1 MRPTKLSITH
11 KFRSDH
17 ENLGNLGIIFLRS
30 VYIAAMLYAAIRIL
44 EGLIIIA
51 LQVRPLG
58 SLRVVSL
65 HRPMLQRRTF
75 HVLEFLAFLFWL
87 HLMLSLFGLLT
98 QLIATTE
105 AALNG
110 VVSPN
115 RRYSVNGIPA
125 VWA

>member
-17 ENLGNLGIIFLRS
+17 ENLGNLGIIFLRSNPRASARERFEKKLALGGPRCFQRS

-58 SLRVVSL
+58 SLRVISL
-65 HRPMLQRRTF
+65 HRPMLQRRACRA
-75 HVLEFLAFLFWL
+75 LEFLAFLFW
-87 HLMLSLFGLLT
+87 
-98 QLIATTE
+98 
-105 AALNG
+105 
-110 VVSPN
+110 
-115 RRYSVNGIPA
+115 
-125 VWA
+125 

>member
-51 LQVRPLG
+51 LQS
-58 SLRVVSL
+58 SLTISSNPCRWRMSF
-65 HRPMLQRRTF
+65 M
-75 HVLEFLAFLFWL
+75 
-87 HLMLSLFGLLT
+87 
-98 QLIATTE
+98 
-105 AALNG
+105 
-110 VVSPN
+110 
-115 RRYSVNGIPA
+115 
-125 VWA
+125 